1 MYLAKVSSVIA
12 SGLALSVFGSVFD
25 PKSYATKDVIVADV
39 VLVGGGCSGTYAAIN
54 LRRLGQSAVIVERKE
69 RLGGHTNTYTDK
81 TTGFTVDFGV
91 QRFLSSS
98 ITRDYFAHFNISL
111 VNYTRP
117 NITTSLADFNTG
129 RPVHV
134 KPSQNLT
141 GWAVQLARYPWLDST
156 WKIPQPVAPDLLLP
170 LEEFLVKYNI
180 FDAAFNLYLSSQG
193 VSNPLKQLT
202 VDVMKIVDPV
212 YLSELTGASLVTAD
226 NNNSE
231 LYLKAIAELG
241 SNVLFSST
249 VIATARSQNGQGVS
263 LVVKTPTGSKLVK
276 ASKLL
281 ITIPPTL
288 ENMMPFNL
296 SPQEH
301 RIFSKWTYMG
311 YYTLVLNNTGL
322 PDGYQWI
329 NANDSSATYHIPQQP
344 GASQITST
352 RTPGV
357 FYVWY
362 RSPSHM
368 TRMAVEK
375 ATIRAIQNI
384 QMAHNLTITSPQI
397 IKFESHTPFKLSV
410 SAQAIRDGFYRDLY
424 ALQGNR
430 STWYTGAAL
439 ISHNGGVIWK
449 FTKELL
455 PKIVAA

>member
-1 MYLAKVSSVIA
+1 MVA

-25 PKSYATKDVIVADV
+25 PKSYAKKDVTVADV
-39 VLVGGGCSGTYAAIN
+39 VIIGGGCSGTYAAIN
-54 LRRLGQSAVIVERKE
+54 LLKLGQSVVIVERKE
-69 RLGGHTNTYTDK
+69 HLGGHTNTYTDK
-81 TTGFTVDFGV
+81 ATGLTVDFGV
-91 QRFLSSS
+91 QTFLNSS

-117 NITTSLADFNTG
+117 NITTSLANFNTG
-129 RPVHV
+129 RHVHV

-180 FDAAFNLYLSSQG
+180 SDAAFNLYFSSQG
-193 VSNPLKQLT
+193 VSNPLQQPT
-202 VDVMKIVDPV
+202 VDVMKMVDPV
-212 YLSELTGASLVTAD
+212 YLSELTGASLVTAHSD
-226 NNNSE
+226 NSE
-231 LYLKAIAELG
+231 LYAKALAELG
-241 SNVLFSST
+241 PNIFFSST
-249 VIATARSQNGQGVS
+249 VTATARSENGQGVS
-263 LVVKTPTGSKLVK
+263 LVVKAPTGSKLVK

-281 ITIPPTL
+281 ITVPPTL
-288 ENMMPFNL
+288 KNMMPFNL

-322 PDGYQWI
+322 PKGYQWI
-329 NANDSSATYHIPQQP
+329 NANDSPATYHIPQQP

-352 RTPGV
+352 RIPGV

-375 ATIRAIQNI
+375 AAIRAVQNL
-384 QMAHNLTITSPQI
+384 QMAHNLTITSPTI

-410 SAQAIRDGFYRDLY
+410 SVEAIRDGFYRDLY

-430 STWYTGAAL
+430 NTWYTGAAL

-449 FTKELL
+449 FTKALL
-455 PKIVAA
+455 PRIVAA